1 MSRVSHRELVDFGEN
16 LARIFGYVIVI
27 GIVPLMLFVHLVSKP
42 APPDPDRFTARERAC
57 MEGGNFWVE
66 GKCRATPDTGDE

>member
-1 MSRVSHRELVDFGEN
+1 MDKATRDSITLHAIAFCLIAFFIFCMWAVLGGDPFGTKAARRDRVSEL
-16 LARIFGYVIVI
+16 
-27 GIVPLMLFVHLVSKP
+27 
-42 APPDPDRFTARERAC
+42 AC